1 MLDFRQSPPIPFSD
15 RRAILVEEFQRRA
28 EMKNTAPGWPSPL
41 AIVVRYGM
49 VRRLICGAVQ
59 ELVVV
64 PAGDGLVS
72 RRIRDLQAKRVVH
85 DALKIGRAHV

>member
-1 MLDFRQSPPIPFSD
+1 MSSLHQLSSISKLFASGNHQKLN
-15 RRAILVEEFQRRA
+15 RRAIPVEEFQRRA
-28 EMKNTAPGWPSPL
+28 EVKNTARVGPSPL

-64 PAGDGLVS
+64 PAGDGLV
-72 RRIRDLQAKRVVH
+72 RRRVGDFQA
-85 DALKIGRAHV
+85 